1 MSPSWPR
8 RSPGGPWPTSLEAGR
23 KGHEEVHRRPSGTD
37 TEKRARSPPAG
48 APRSPV
54 VRGSAPHIISYPPG
68 KRHVEA
74 VKSTPAPGCAA
85 QPAGGTLGAPGR
97 VGGYRDSPCGRALQ
111 AGFLVHVSSLSR
123 HFSASATC
131 PLCLLLPRC
140 PGKAWP
146 GSLPVRCATRSYRLC
161 PSSSA
166 KASLFP
172 GDQGFRAQLVSV

>member
-23 KGHEEVHRRPSGTD
+23 KDHEEVHSRPSGTD

-48 APRSPV
+48 TPGSPV
-54 VRGSAPHIISYPPG
+54 VRRSAPHIISYPPG

-74 VKSTPAPGCAA
+74 VKSTAAPECAA
-85 QPAGGTLGAPGR
+85 QPAGGTPGAPGR
-97 VGGYRDSPCGRALQ
+97 AGKYCDSPCGRALQ
-111 AGFLVHVSSLSR
+111 AGFLVHVSSLSK

-131 PLCLLLPRC
+131 PLCLLRPRR

-146 GSLPVRCATRSYRLC
+146 GLLPVRSATRSYHLC

-166 KASLFP
+166 RASLFP
-172 GDQGFRAQLVSV
+172 RDQGFHAQLVSV